1 MLVGGNCD
9 EKDLVFS
16 SVGLMHSSPLQGG
29 WVGGWEGVRGVQTN
43 DESSGQSFQD
53 DQVTFGDFDQEH

>member
-29 WVGGWEGVRGVQTN
+29 WEGGRGGGFKQMTKA
-43 DESSGQSFQD
+43 QD
-53 DQVTFGDFDQEH
+53 NLFKTIK